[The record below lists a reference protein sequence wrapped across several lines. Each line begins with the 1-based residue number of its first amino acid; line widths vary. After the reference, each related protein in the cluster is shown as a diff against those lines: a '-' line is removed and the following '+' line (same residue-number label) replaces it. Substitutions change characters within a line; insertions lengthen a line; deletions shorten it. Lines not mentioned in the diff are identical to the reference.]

1 MYQINEIF
9 YSIQGEGA
17 NVGTPAVF
25 VRFAGCNL
33 HCGFC
38 DTVHSVKY
46 TYDLHDLLDEIK
58 KQQRNCLN
66 VILTGGEPFLQID
79 SELICS
85 LKRDGYFIS
94 VETNGT
100 FYDKKLLSLIDW
112 VTVSPKS
119 KDFLLKNGTEL
130 KLVYT
135 GQSKAEVDYFLST
148 DFYFHYL
155 QPCDYGD
162 GKNNLDD
169 VIEVVKEN
177 LGKWRLSLQ
186 CQKLIKIK

>member
-1 MYQINEIF
+1 MFQINEIF

-17 NVGTPAVF
+17 NVGMSAIF

-33 HCGFC
+33 HCPFC
-38 DTVHSVKY
+38 DSDFSVKRR
-46 TYDLHDLLDEIK
+46 YDLCTLLDEIK
-58 KQQRNCLN
+58 KQYSYCFNI
-66 VILTGGEPFLQID
+66 ILTGGEPFLQTD

-85 LKRDGYFIS
+85 LKRDGYFIA

-135 GQSKAEVDYFLST
+135 GQSKTELDYYLST

-169 VIEVVKEN
+169 VIKIVKEN
-177 LGKWRLSLQ
+177 PRWRLSLQ